1 MIFSRESYF
10 MISAMFVACLRMTEQ
25 FPLFIYNWFILWK
38 LSKSEYVSGKWI
50 FKISWLLLMS
60 THHKNEFNYAFNFS
74 SFICER
80 DSWITFQLVN
90 IQVMGRGWWKSTSRP
105 VFSSETWSHPG
116 EQETSEWNSG
126 NGQSL
131 LQWRGR
137 QLLQQQLY
145 QKKVSG
151 IYNLIKLCK
160 LSLVFIRPDKWEW
173 LHVQTEYVSVPPAWS
188 PWSSIMNS
196 SSSGSFPIPQ

>member
-1 MIFSRESYF
+1 
-10 MISAMFVACLRMTEQ
+10 
-25 FPLFIYNWFILWK
+25 
-38 LSKSEYVSGKWI
+38 
-50 FKISWLLLMS
+50 MS

-90 IQVMGRGWWKSTSRP
+90 IQVMGRRWRKSTTRP
-105 VFSSETWSHPG
+105 VFSAETWSHPG
-116 EQETSEWNSG
+116 EQETSEWNSR

-137 QLLQQQLY
+137 QFLQQQLY

-188 PWSSIMNS
+188 PWWSIMNS
-196 SSSGSFPIPQ
+196 SSSGSFLIPAPGEKMSRGKFWGKVLLDLAAATDVCYCCRLHYYRLKVFQDSSKTSTKNEELWMSRL